1 MAQRTVPKRERKTV
15 RPTVSRTRRCPI
27 CSGLMRRRSDHWGP
41 YYVCEH
47 CGYATEETGLEGMVW
62 TPPRGSQGEESGD
75 GDAPFEQ

>member
-1 MAQRTVPKRERKTV
+1 
-15 RPTVSRTRRCPI
+15 
-27 CSGLMRRRSDHWGP
+27 MRRRSDHWGP

-62 TPPRGSQGEESGD
+62 TPPRGGQGEESGD